1 MATTT
6 TPLIVKVKKEM
17 PSDEIKDYAETAMN
31 ELLGWYGYNNVD
43 RNEIT
48 KYSRAADD
56 IMDINKPKSTTVS
69 ITSRP
74 TNSSTPDQYS
84 SHSPENSKSPILR
97 KIIDKKGL

>member
-1 MATTT
+1 
-6 TPLIVKVKKEM
+6 
-17 PSDEIKDYAETAMN
+17 MN

-43 RNEIT
+43 RGDIS
-48 KYSRAADD
+48 KYSRTVDD
-56 IMDINKPKSTTVS
+56 SVDMNKQKSTTVS

-74 TNSSTPDQYS
+74 TNSSTPDRYS